1 MKIKIKTDAFEFKA
15 ILDEES
21 ETAKIIYGALPL
33 KSKGFRWG
41 GEIYFSIPVHVEYEN
56 PKEIVKKGDLAFW
69 PQGDAFCIFFGK
81 TPASLEN
88 EIRPASAVNIFGKIA
103 GSLENL
109 NKVKD
114 GETIIVER
122 D

>member
-1 MKIKIKTDAFEFKA
+1 MQIKIKTDKFEFKA
-15 ILDEES
+15 ILEES
-21 ETAKIIYGALPL
+21 ETAKAIYEALPF
-33 KSKGFRWG
+33 KCKGFRWG
-41 GEIYFSIPVHVEYEN
+41 GEIYFSIPIHVEYEN

-88 EIRPASAVNIFGKIA
+88 EIRPASAVNIFGKIV
-103 GSLENL
+103 GPLDNL
-109 NKVKD
+109 NLVKD
-114 GETIIVER
+114 GETIAVER